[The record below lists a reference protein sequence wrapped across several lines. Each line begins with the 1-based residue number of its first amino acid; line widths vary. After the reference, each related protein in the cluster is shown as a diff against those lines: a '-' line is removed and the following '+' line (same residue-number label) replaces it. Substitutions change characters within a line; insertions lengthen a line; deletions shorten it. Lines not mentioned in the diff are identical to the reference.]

1 MNLKKI
7 VSILFLGGVV
17 FTGLHAEN
25 SPEQIGKTSEHFF
38 LPYQNPNLPAKV
50 RALDLLQ
57 RMTIEEKIA
66 QVSHLHSWNIF
77 DEQELNK
84 TKLENY
90 CGDLGIG
97 FFEGFPLSAENCRT
111 TFREIQTYMVENT
124 RLGIPAFP
132 VAESLH
138 GVVQDGATI
147 YPQNIALG
155 STFNKDLAYQKAKY
169 ISAELN
175 TMGVKQVLAPC
186 IDVVKELR
194 WGRVEESY
202 SEDPFLCSQ
211 MAVGEVKGYLD
222 HGISP
227 MLKHYGPHGNPQ
239 SGLNL
244 ASVDCGVRDL
254 FDIYLKPFETVIA
267 QTNVKAVMSSYN
279 AWNRTPNSASR
290 FMLTDILRHRYGFE
304 GYVYSDWGVVDM
316 LKTFHKTAG
325 DDVEAAMQAL
335 TAGLDVEASSSCF
348 RALIEKINNN
358 EIDPRVVDQAVLR
371 VLTVKFELG
380 LFEDPYQEKC
390 TWRLPMMSP
399 ESIALSRQIADESA
413 VLLENNGILPLNK
426 NNYKSIA
433 VIGPNADKVQFG
445 DYTWS
450 KKKSDGV
457 TPLEGIKN
465 LVGKHCKIN
474 YAQGCSI
481 ASMDESGIAEAVTAA
496 KTSDISLVFVGS
508 SSTSFVRHSTE
519 PSTSGEGID
528 LNDISLTGA
537 QQQLLEAVKAT
548 GKPMVVILV
557 AGKPFAIPWVK
568 ENADAVIV
576 QWYAGQEEGNSIAAI
591 LFGEVNPSGKL
602 SFSFPQST
610 GHLPVFYN
618 HLSTD
623 RGFYKEPGTY
633 EQPGRDYVF
642 SSTDALWSFGHGLS
656 YSDFEYLAASTD
668 KTSYNLHDTVKVN
681 ASIKNNSKIR
691 GKEVIQVYVRDLVS
705 SIMTPVKQL
714 KAFEKVT
721 LEPGETRQIVLEVPT
736 HELYL
741 TDDLG
746 NRFAE
751 EGDFEFMVG
760 TSSENISFTLPVYL
774 GQNKKNKNKDTEIA
788 ASDKG
793 KLIKIKGEVR
803 DVQATPVKD
812 VKVVDG
818 SGKYQT
824 VTDQNGRYVIKAHEA
839 GRLTFSKKG
848 YAVQEIIVNGSNDI
862 NIQIKR

>member
-254 FDIYLKPFETVIA
+254 FDIYLKPFETV
-267 QTNVKAVMSSYN
+267 
-279 AWNRTPNSASR
+279 
-290 FMLTDILRHRYGFE
+290 
-304 GYVYSDWGVVDM
+304 
-316 LKTFHKTAG
+316 
-325 DDVEAAMQAL
+325 
-335 TAGLDVEASSSCF
+335 
-348 RALIEKINNN
+348 
-358 EIDPRVVDQAVLR
+358 
-371 VLTVKFELG
+371 
-380 LFEDPYQEKC
+380 
-390 TWRLPMMSP
+390 
-399 ESIALSRQIADESA
+399 
-413 VLLENNGILPLNK
+413 
-426 NNYKSIA
+426 
-433 VIGPNADKVQFG
+433 
-445 DYTWS
+445 
-450 KKKSDGV
+450 
-457 TPLEGIKN
+457 
-465 LVGKHCKIN
+465 
-474 YAQGCSI
+474 
-481 ASMDESGIAEAVTAA
+481 
-496 KTSDISLVFVGS
+496 
-508 SSTSFVRHSTE
+508 
-519 PSTSGEGID
+519 
-528 LNDISLTGA
+528 
-537 QQQLLEAVKAT
+537 
-548 GKPMVVILV
+548 
-557 AGKPFAIPWVK
+557 
-568 ENADAVIV
+568 
-576 QWYAGQEEGNSIAAI
+576 
-591 LFGEVNPSGKL
+591 
-602 SFSFPQST
+602 
-610 GHLPVFYN
+610 
-618 HLSTD
+618 
-623 RGFYKEPGTY
+623 
-633 EQPGRDYVF
+633 
-642 SSTDALWSFGHGLS
+642 
-656 YSDFEYLAASTD
+656 
-668 KTSYNLHDTVKVN
+668 
-681 ASIKNNSKIR
+681 
-691 GKEVIQVYVRDLVS
+691 
-705 SIMTPVKQL
+705 
-714 KAFEKVT
+714 
-721 LEPGETRQIVLEVPT
+721 
-736 HELYL
+736 
-741 TDDLG
+741 
-746 NRFAE
+746 
-751 EGDFEFMVG
+751 
-760 TSSENISFTLPVYL
+760 
-774 GQNKKNKNKDTEIA
+774 
-788 ASDKG
+788 
-793 KLIKIKGEVR
+793 
-803 DVQATPVKD
+803 
-812 VKVVDG
+812 
-818 SGKYQT
+818 
-824 VTDQNGRYVIKAHEA
+824 
-839 GRLTFSKKG
+839 
-848 YAVQEIIVNGSNDI
+848 
-862 NIQIKR
+862 